1 VDSRG
6 ILGGALV
13 SVNGKGERLNTVSW
27 GASQGTKDSDVVVAA
42 SIAHHLHT
50 NHRFMQRKVE
60 QYREHFT
67 RANYLIDGLSDLAAL
82 HPYEYQI
89 MVELRNAGYERVLRG
104 DEVFGWSLS
113 ASTNE
118 GAFALANLRR
128 LRDVQGF
135 AGVIQR
141 SHYDELCAA
150 SDAAVE
156 KALFEAHDLSP
167 NRAKD
172 FFYFTHRLQ
181 GLLQT
186 ASYLKQI
193 ELDQRNV
200 LLDGSILDFMAKV
213 PDPIRVDKLLYRRV
227 VNQEYSHLAKFPYA
241 KRSNSEDWRKLLATA
256 SPVRE
261 YALEEL
267 NDQSSGIWEFLDPVA
282 LAKILGALG
291 KGPGIRSMLT
301 QWLDPKALVK
311 MSLTIFAPRLV
322 SQIRSDRHAGPVVHL
337 AANKVILRSL
347 ALKNWYD
354 TFA

>member
-1 VDSRG
+1 
-6 ILGGALV
+6 
-13 SVNGKGERLNTVSW
+13 
-27 GASQGTKDSDVVVAA
+27 
-42 SIAHHLHT
+42 
-50 NHRFMQRKVE
+50 MQRKVE

-241 KRSNSEDWRKLLATA
+241 KRSNFEDWRKLLATA

-311 MSLTIFAPRLV
+311 MSLTTFAPRLV